1 MRDRAWRLSDLD
13 RYEFDLRGYL
23 LFEGV
28 LGSSTVERLR
38 SVIDAQGLSP
48 PDETLERQRFG
59 QSGQLFM
66 WDQGFHDLL
75 DHTLALAVLSE
86 MIGPYVRLDHAY
98 GIAMR
103 PGTSG
108 LGLHGPAEPFDASQ
122 YYLYRMGAMRNGL
135 LSLSWSLSD
144 GAPGDGGFGCIPG
157 SHRASGPLPAGA
169 ESLVVEVAQPQ
180 GSLLVFTEA
189 LMHCTIPWQ
198 GAATRHT
205 LIYKYSPG
213 STAWDPSPGVSPEV
227 VASMSPRQRR
237 FFQPPS
243 VGGRTPTITP

>member
-144 GAPGDGGFGCIPG
+144 GAPGDGGLRLHSWEPPSVRAAAGRSRIVGSRGSPTAGLVAGLHRSPDALHDSVAGRRHPAHTHLQVLARQHGMGPLAGGLPG
-157 SHRASGPLPAGA
+157 SG
-169 ESLVVEVAQPQ
+169 
-180 GSLLVFTEA
+180 
-189 LMHCTIPWQ
+189 
-198 GAATRHT
+198 
-205 LIYKYSPG
+205 
-213 STAWDPSPGVSPEV
+213 GVDV
-227 VASMSPRQRR
+227 PRQRR